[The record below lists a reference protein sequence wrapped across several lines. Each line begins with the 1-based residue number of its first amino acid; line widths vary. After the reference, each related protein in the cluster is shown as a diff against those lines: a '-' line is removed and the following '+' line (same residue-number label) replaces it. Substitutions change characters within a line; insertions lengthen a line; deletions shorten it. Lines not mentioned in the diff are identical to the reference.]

1 MPLSILSYHVGVVK
15 IICILNRAFVSGVAL
30 CWNVYLRLGYDIF
43 GLRSH
48 CFRMVPSTLDSCTCL
63 WRKLWYVEYKL

>member
-30 CWNVYLRLGYDIF
+30 CWNVYLLGYDIF
-43 GLRSH
+43 GLRSYA
-48 CFRMVPSTLDSCTCL
+48 FSLL
-63 WRKLWYVEYKL
+63 

>member
-1 MPLSILSYHVGVVK
+1 MPLSILSYHVGFVK

-43 GLRSH
+43 GLISYA
-48 CFRMVPSTLDSCTCL
+48 FSLL
-63 WRKLWYVEYKL
+63 